1 MTRPPDSTSRLA
13 TCLASTT
20 GLRCGRMTIP
30 VASLIV
36 VVCAA
41 AQVSATRESRIGS
54 CGAIGDGGA
63 CGSGSTTCSPAHTEA
78 KPAASAARAA
88 DTRASGL
95 LIGPMLICMSPSRM
109 LVYFNDNQHTP
120 PEGAGMDRTERR
132 EFVRKHRTCI
142 FGYNRQ
148 NDGPA
153 MTVVYYVLDG
163 DDLLISTMAA
173 RGKALAVKR
182 DPKVSLCIL
191 DEQWPLTYL
200 QVYGDATLE
209 EDFGQA
215 VDVLRRVIDLM
226 AEKDVTSAKLPEIEQ
241 MAREENR
248 VVIRIRPYATFA
260 TPPRHVYKAEDID
273 TLTHF
278 TSNSQPW

>member
-1 MTRPPDSTSRLA
+1 MLVPYVRGAGQRRPA
-13 TCLASTT
+13 TAAVPAS
-20 GLRCGRMTIP
+20 
-30 VASLIV
+30 
-36 VVCAA
+36 
-41 AQVSATRESRIGS
+41 
-54 CGAIGDGGA
+54 
-63 CGSGSTTCSPAHTEA
+63 
-78 KPAASAARAA
+78 
-88 DTRASGL
+88 TRASGR
-95 LIGPMLICMSPSRM
+95 LIGPMLIWIRPSRTV
-109 LVYFNDNQHTP
+109 VYFND
-120 PEGAGMDRTERR
+120 MDRIERR
-132 EFVRKHRTCI
+132 EFVRKHRTCV
-142 FGYNRQ
+142 FGYNRR

-153 MTVVYYVLDG
+153 MTIVYYVLDG

-173 RGKALAVKR
+173 RGKALAVQR
-182 DPKVSLCIL
+182 NPKVSLCIL

-226 AEKDVTSAKLPEIEQ
+226 AEKDVTSAKLPEIER
-241 MAREENR
+241 MAREEGR
-248 VVIRIRPYATFA
+248 VVIRVRPYATFA

>member
-1 MTRPPDSTSRLA
+1 MSG
-13 TCLASTT
+13 
-20 GLRCGRMTIP
+20 GLRSVMRLGPRGHDSSGP
-30 VASLIV
+30 VS
-36 VVCAA
+36 
-41 AQVSATRESRIGS
+41 SAL
-54 CGAIGDGGA
+54 
-63 CGSGSTTCSPAHTEA
+63 
-78 KPAASAARAA
+78 ARA
-88 DTRASGL
+88 L
-95 LIGPMLICMSPSRM
+95 MHISPSSIF
-109 LVYFNDNQHTP
+109 LYFSDRRHAS
-120 PEGAGMDRTERR
+120 PEGAGMDRIERR
-132 EFVRKHRTCI
+132 EFVRKHRTCV
-142 FGYNRQ
+142 FGYNRK

-153 MTVVYYVLDG
+153 MTVVNYVLDG

-173 RGKALAVKR
+173 RAKALAVQR
-182 DPKVSLCIL
+182 NPKVSLCIL

-226 AEKDVTSAKLPEIEQ
+226 AEKDVSSARLPEIER

-248 VVIRIRPYATFA
+248 VVIRVRPYATFA